1 MKLLI
6 AATLALAAS
15 STLALA
21 ASSPSAQVMSKGSIA
36 NIDEPNGTITIQ
48 RSSDGTVGAN
58 GAGATDDFRVKDG
71 LLFNALRYGDKV
83 SFTVETIKGAKTI
96 TSLQKE

>member
-1 MKLLI
+1 MMRLLI
-6 AATLALAAS
+6 AAAVALTAS
-15 STLALA
+15 T
-21 ASSPSAQVMSKGSIA
+21 ASGQVMSKGSIT

-48 RSSDGTVGAN
+48 RLSGGAN
-58 GAGATDDFRVKDG
+58 GAGATDDFRVQDG

-83 SFTVETIKGAKTI
+83 SFTAETINGAKTI